1 MNKWTRLAVCFA
13 LVVFCGLFTLLATD
27 AGVSIGS
34 AEANGQVLDLSD
46 VAPDQL
52 DAKIEEIKQ
61 LGNVDKILLMDENG
75 KSQLSPKD
83 VKKLMD
89 AMPGVFV
96 DYSFELYGKTLS
108 TSDERIEYVK
118 VRIGNEG
125 VEKIR
130 EALDI
135 LPNCTYFLL
144 DDCGIDNKVMGELRD
159 DYPDK
164 KIVWRVHFTKYS
176 CFTDTEVIH
185 CTAGVRDS
193 DLEGIYYCNDVV
205 YLDLGHNKYMT
216 DLSFIYGMPK
226 LKVAIIVDCS
236 ATTLEPFASCQD
248 LEIIEIVN
256 CFNLTD
262 LSPLAKCTKLK
273 GLNMSSA
280 FGIRD
285 LTPLYTLE
293 NLERLYLGSSM
304 ITEEQYK
311 EACEMLPN
319 CWIRNYAKSVKGVS
333 GNYAIGW
340 RLEPDGSKSDWYRE
354 ISEIFQYSV
363 PKF

>member
-144 DDCGIDNKVMGELRD
+144 DDCGIDNKTMGQLRE
-159 DYPDK
+159 DYPDT
-164 KIVWRVHFTKYS
+164 KIVWRIYIINYS
-176 CFTDTEVIH
+176 VLTDTEMIH
-185 CTAGVRDS
+185 CNQVRDQ
-193 DLEGIYYCNDVV
+193 DTEGLHYCNDVM
-205 YLDLGHNKYMT
+205 YLDLGHTKYMT
-216 DLSFIYGMPK
+216 DISFISKMPK
-226 LKVAIIVDCS
+226 LKIAIIVDS
-236 ATTLEPFASCQD
+236 SPTTLEPFANCPD
-248 LEIIEIVN
+248 LERLEIVN
-256 CFNLTD
+256 CKYITD
-262 LSPLAKCTKLK
+262 LSPLKNCTKLK

-280 FGIRD
+280 FGITD
-285 LTPLYTLE
+285 ITPLYELQ
-293 NLERLYLGSSM
+293 NLERLYLGASK
-304 ITEEQYK
+304 ITKEQYK
-311 EACEMLPN
+311 EACEKLPN
-319 CWIRNYAKSVKGVS
+319 CWITNYAKEYRSVS
-333 GNYAIGW
+333 GNYAVGW
-340 RLEPDGSKSDWYRE
+340 RLELDGSKSDWYLEVR
-354 ISEIFQYSV
+354 EIFQYDK
-363 PKF
+363 PKH